1 MLKPAS
7 VIDETGPAAEA
18 AAPGGVSVE
27 VAEHGASSNH
37 GAPDVT
43 GKAPAIVEAAG
54 RTVGTSILRWFDRK
68 PPARVSSVEEG
79 AAPNGS
85 SKLVE
90 THSPSVTESAVAS
103 ASAEP
108 QLSSSKTTP
117 SSATYASS
125 SGPGTIGADV
135 SQESTTL
142 GEEVVSSAPSPV
154 MEADGGG
161 ESTDLGVVTPYSDA
175 FAVGSPSY
183 AKGPSGPLGSSSTG
197 VPRARGFLEM
207 KEGSSLLADIW
218 TSYLIEY
225 APSTR
230 LLTVWSTTGERGVVW
245 SKEVVKPM

>member
-1 MLKPAS
+1 
-7 VIDETGPAAEA
+7 
-18 AAPGGVSVE
+18 
-27 VAEHGASSNH
+27 
-37 GAPDVT
+37 
-43 GKAPAIVEAAG
+43 
-54 RTVGTSILRWFDRK
+54 
-68 PPARVSSVEEG
+68 
-79 AAPNGS
+79 
-85 SKLVE
+85 
-90 THSPSVTESAVAS
+90 
-103 ASAEP
+103 
-108 QLSSSKTTP
+108 
-117 SSATYASS
+117 
-125 SGPGTIGADV
+125 
-135 SQESTTL
+135 
-142 GEEVVSSAPSPV
+142 

-218 TSYLIEY
+218 RSYLIEY